1 MSTVSATAAA
11 EAGLRAPER
20 AGAAVTVGTCLAGL
34 TALAVVAARFAAPS
48 EVSPVVPRGEW
59 NDIWVASLV
68 ASFVLYGAGAY
79 LAWSGA
85 LRLRIAVIV
94 AVIVQAVPLG
104 APLLLSKDAYLYWGE
119 ARVFAVHHANPY
131 VATPSRYPN
140 DPATPWVSESWRSEP
155 TPYGPAWALAA
166 AAPAATS
173 SRLVAEL
180 AYRAIALVAL
190 LGCLLVIAR
199 RTRSPA
205 AVAFLGWSPL
215 LALHYAG
222 GGHSDALMMLATVGA
237 IALGTS
243 SLAGGA
249 LWPVASA
256 FKPFPPVLV
265 PLELARRRLA
275 VEPRWWAGIA
285 GGTVA
290 VAAIATGFF
299 GTHWIHAATTGAHQ
313 SSPLGGVHWL
323 TQAGLTHRE
332 AIAVAAFVFLAVYL
346 VLLRSAWRTAR
357 GRFSLAATAL
367 CLTSSLLR
375 PWYALWPVALAAL
388 EEDAVAAVAAFALSA
403 YLLFGDAVH
412 F

>member
-1 MSTVSATAAA
+1 MTSVSATAAV
-11 EAGLRAPER
+11 EPGLRAPGR
-20 AGAAVTVGTCLAGL
+20 ARVAVAVGTCLAGL
-34 TALAVVAARFAAPS
+34 TVLAVVAARYAAPS
-48 EVSPVVPRGEW
+48 EVSPVVPRDEW
-59 NDIWVASLV
+59 NDIWIVSLV
-68 ASFVLYGAGAY
+68 GSFALYGVGAF

-85 LRLRIAVIV
+85 VRLRVAVLV

-119 ARVFAVHHANPY
+119 GRVVAVHHANPY
-131 VATPSRYPN
+131 VATPAQYPS
-140 DPATPWVSESWRSEP
+140 DPSTSWVSESWRSAP
-155 TPYGPAWALAA
+155 SPYGPAWALAA
-166 AAPAATS
+166 AVPAATS

-199 RTRSPA
+199 RTRSAA

-243 SLAGGA
+243 SAGGGA
-249 LWPVASA
+249 LWPLASA

-275 VEPRWWAGIA
+275 VEPRWWAGLIGSAIA
-285 GGTVA
+285 VF
-290 VAAIATGFF
+290 AIATGLF
-299 GTHWIHAATTGAHQ
+299 GTHWIHAVTTAKQ

-323 TQAGLTHRE
+323 TEAGLTHRE
-332 AIAVAAFVFLAVYL
+332 AVVAGALVFIAVYL
-346 VLLRSAWRTAR
+346 GLLRNAWRTGR
-357 GRFSLAATAL
+357 GRFSFAATAL

-388 EEDAVAAVAAFALSA
+388 EEDAWAAVAAFALSA

-412 F
+412 L

>member
-1 MSTVSATAAA
+1 VSTVSATARA
-11 EAGLRAPER
+11 EPGLRAPGRER
-20 AGAAVTVGTCLAGL
+20 AAVTVGTCLAGL
-34 TALAVVAARFAAPS
+34 TVLAVVAARHAAPS

-68 ASFVLYGAGAY
+68 ASFALYGVGGY

-85 LRLRIAVIV
+85 LRLRVAVII

-119 ARVFAVHHANPY
+119 ERVFAVHHANPY
-131 VATPSRYPN
+131 VSTPSQYPS
-140 DPATPWVSESWRSEP
+140 DPSTPWVSESWRSEP
-155 TPYGPAWALAA
+155 TPYGPAWAIA
-166 AAPAATS
+166 AAPVAATS
-173 SRLVAEL
+173 SRLGAEL

-199 RTRSPA
+199 RTRSAA

-222 GGHSDALMMLATVGA
+222 GGHSDALMMLVTIGA

-243 SLAGGA
+243 SLGGGA
-249 LWPVASA
+249 LWPIASA

-275 VEPRWWAGIA
+275 VGSRWWAGLIA
-285 GGTVA
+285 GTIGV
-290 VAAIATGFF
+290 VAIATGLF
-299 GTHWIHAATTGAHQ
+299 GTHWIRQATAGAHQ
-313 SSPLGGVHWL
+313 TSPLGGVHWL
-323 TQAGLTHRE
+323 TQAGLSHRV
-332 AIAVAAFVFLAVYL
+332 AVVIGALVFVAVYA
-346 VLLRSAWRTAR
+346 VLLRNAWRTGR

-388 EEDAVAAVAAFALSA
+388 EEDAWAAVAAFALSA
-403 YLLFGDAVH
+403 YLLFGDAVQ

>member
-11 EAGLRAPER
+11 EPGLRAPER
-20 AGAAVTVGTCLAGL
+20 ARAAVLVGACVAGL
-34 TALAVVAARFAAPS
+34 TVVAVVASRYAAPS
-48 EVSPVVPRGEW
+48 EVSPVIPRDAW
-59 NDIWVASLV
+59 NDVWVAALL
-68 ASFVLYGAGAY
+68 ASFMLYGVGAY

-85 LRLRIAVIV
+85 MRVRIALIV

-119 ARVFAVHHANPY
+119 ERVFAVHHANPY
-131 VATPSRYPN
+131 VATPGEYLN
-140 DPATPWVSESWRSEP
+140 DPSTPWVSESWRSEP

-180 AYRAIALVAL
+180 AYRVIALVAL

-199 RTRSPA
+199 RTRSAA

-243 SLAGGA
+243 SAGGGA

-265 PLELARRRLA
+265 PLELARQRLA
-275 VEPRWWAGIA
+275 VGRRWWAGLA
-285 GGTVA
+285 GSA
-290 VAAIATGFF
+290 VGVCAIATGLF
-299 GTHWIHAATTGAHQ
+299 GTHWIHAVTTGAHQ

-323 TQAGLTHRE
+323 TETGLTHRV
-332 AIAVAAFVFLAVYL
+332 AVVVGGLVFVAVYL
-346 VLLRSAWRTAR
+346 VLLRNAWRTGR

-388 EEDAVAAVAAFALSA
+388 EEDALAAVAAFALSA

>member
-1 MSTVSATAAA
+1 MSIASATAAA
-11 EAGLRAPER
+11 GPVVGATSRAR
-20 AGAAVTVGTCLAGL
+20 AAVAAGTCLAAL
-34 TALAVVAARFAAPS
+34 TVLAVIAARHASPS
-48 EVSPVVPRGEW
+48 EVSPVVPRDDW
-59 NDIWVASLV
+59 NGVWVASIV
-68 ASFVLYGAGAY
+68 GSFVLYGVGAY
-79 LAWSGA
+79 LAWTGA
-85 LRLRIAVIV
+85 MRLRVAVIV

-119 ARVFAVHHANPY
+119 ERVFAVHHANPY
-131 VATPSRYPN
+131 VATPSQFPN
-140 DPATPWVSESWRSEP
+140 DPSTQWVSESWRATP
-155 TPYGPAWALAA
+155 TPYGPAWAIAA

-199 RTRSPA
+199 RTRNAA

-222 GGHSDALMMLATVGA
+222 GGHSDALMMLFTVGA

-243 SLAGGA
+243 SLGGGA

-275 VEPRWWAGIA
+275 AGSRWWVGLIGGAIA
-285 GGTVA
+285 VVA
-290 VAAIATGFF
+290 VSTGLF
-299 GTHWIHAATTGAHQ
+299 GTHWIRQALTGAHQ

-323 TQAGLTHRE
+323 MQAGLTHH
-332 AIAVAAFVFLAVYL
+332 AAVAVCGLIFVALYA
-346 VLLRSAWRTAR
+346 VLLRSAWRTGRAR
-357 GRFSLAATAL
+357 LSLAATAL

-388 EEDAVAAVAAFALSA
+388 EEDALAAVAAFALSG